1 MLQLPDKY
9 LMPDCLTDIK
19 EVSACYEIS
28 LFLLEKYFEAFAR
41 LERETHSDTAK
52 EIGLEHFEKMLGIV
66 PGASDTTEER
76 RFRVQIVET
85 VTDVL
90 SFERLERLV
99 KKIAGEGSS
108 VTYDSD
114 TKKLT
119 VKCALTSQKM
129 FSLLKK
135 TIEGFVP
142 MDVTA
147 ECILLFNRFS
157 DLGDKTFAQLKNK
170 TFNENKR
177 TVL

>member
-28 LFLLEKYFEAFAR
+28 LFLLNEYFDALAR
-41 LERETHSDTAK
+41 LERETHADTAK
-52 EIGLEHFEKMLGIV
+52 ETGLEHFEKMLKIT
-66 PGASDTTEER
+66 PGETDTIEER
-76 RFRVQIVET
+76 RFRVQIAQT
-85 VTDVL
+85 VSDIL
-90 SFERLERLV
+90 DFKSLERLV
-99 KKIAGEGSS
+99 GIIGGAGSS
-108 VTYDSD
+108 VTYNGALR
-114 TKKLT
+114 KLT
-119 VKCALTSQKM
+119 VKCALTNQKM

-135 TIEGFVP
+135 TVDDFVP
-142 MDVTA
+142 IDVET

-157 DLGDKTFAQLKNK
+157 DFKEKTFAQLKNK